1 VVTWPAAGCGEN
13 FLGDGFY
20 PNLRKSNITIITII
34 IITIIIMIT
43 IIIAYYYHHH
53 NQSQLL

>member
-1 VVTWPAAGCGEN
+1 VVTGPAGACGEN

-34 IITIIIMIT
+34 MITIT

>member
-20 PNLRKSNITIITII
+20 PNLRKSNITIITIT
-34 IITIIIMIT
+34 ITIIIMIT